1 MISYSRRKIII
12 ALMLIIILGVTA
24 CTNTSQKTLVTVNG
38 DIISE
43 VDLEKRLNVLG
54 FIYQM
59 DIDRELYGEEILDQL
74 IEEQLLMQ
82 EVAKNEIEVDDEEI
96 TLQYDEFMGMLAMS
110 YGSEDALIAELK
122 KAGLKT
128 DDFQALITRLTT
140 ISVLIDMLTEEIAVP
155 DEDIRTY
162 YDDNPDEFTTPE
174 SIRASH
180 ILVKDEDLAG
190 QILEK
195 LNQGEDFAELAKEY
209 SVDEGNKNNGGD
221 LGYFTYGDMVLEFE
235 NEAFALDIDE
245 ISGVVPTQFGF
256 HIIKL
261 TDYLPEKM
269 LTFAEAEDLVWERL
283 MAQEQESLFMEY
295 LDDLWDQAEIIRA

>member
-1 MISYSRRKIII
+1 VISYSRRKIII
-12 ALMLIIILGVTA
+12 ALMLIIILSVTA

-43 VDLEKRLNVLG
+43 ADLEKRLNVLG

-59 DIDRELYGEEILDQL
+59 DIDRDLYGEEILDQL
-74 IEEQLLMQ
+74 IEEELLMQ
-82 EVAKNEIEVDDEEI
+82 EVAKHEIVVDAEEI
-96 TLQYDEFMGMLAMS
+96 TLQYDEFIGMLAMS
-110 YGSEDALIAELK
+110 YGSEDTMTAELK

-140 ISVLIDMLTEEIAVP
+140 ISVLIDKITEEIAVP
-155 DEDIRTY
+155 DEDIRSY

-190 QILEK
+190 QILGK

-235 NEAFALDIDE
+235 NAAFALDIDE
-245 ISGVVPTQFGF
+245 ISGVVATQFGF

-261 TDYLPEKM
+261 TDYMPEKM
-269 LTFAEAEDLVWERL
+269 LTFSEAEDLVRQRL
-283 MAQEQESLFMEY
+283 VAQEQENLFMEY